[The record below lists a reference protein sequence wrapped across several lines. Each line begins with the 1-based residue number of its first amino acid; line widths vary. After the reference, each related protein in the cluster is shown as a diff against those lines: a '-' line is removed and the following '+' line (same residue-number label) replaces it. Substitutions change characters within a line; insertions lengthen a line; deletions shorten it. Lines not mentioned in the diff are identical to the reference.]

1 MITKTALIALALVS
15 VTPLG
20 AAAYAEPVRI
30 SGTATVLDGDTVDI
44 GVIRIRLHGID
55 APEDSQICEDKYGR
69 DWPCGT
75 ASTNFLA
82 DWIDGKK
89 VECLALERDMY
100 GRVIGTCYKDG
111 IDLNAAMV
119 REGLAWAFTRF
130 SEDYVVEEAT
140 AREAQLGI
148 WQANNT
154 PAWEWRGQA
163 WERAVAA
170 SPDGCPIKGNINRQ
184 GEKIYHTPW
193 SRWYDRVQIDES
205 QGQRWFCDEAEAQ
218 AAGWRAPLR

>member
-1 MITKTALIALALVS
+1 MNIKYAMSALALVS
-15 VTPLG
+15 VMALG
-20 AAAYAEPVRI
+20 TAASAEPVKL
-30 SGTATVLDGDTVDI
+30 SGKATVLDGDTIDI
-44 GVIRIRLHGID
+44 GVVRIRLHGID
-55 APEDSQICEDKYGR
+55 APEGSQVCEDKDGR
-69 DWPCGT
+69 SWACGS

-82 DWIDGKK
+82 DWIDGEE

-100 GRVIGTCYKDG
+100 GRIIGTCYKDD
-111 IDLNAAMV
+111 IDLNAALV
-119 REGLAWAFTRF
+119 SEGLAWAFTQY
-130 SEDYVVEEAT
+130 SEDYIVEEAH
-140 AREAQLGI
+140 ARQAQLGI
-148 WQANNT
+148 WQAENT

-193 SRWYDRVQIDES
+193 SQWYERVQIDEAA
-205 QGQRWFCDEAEAQ
+205 GQRWFCDEAEAQ